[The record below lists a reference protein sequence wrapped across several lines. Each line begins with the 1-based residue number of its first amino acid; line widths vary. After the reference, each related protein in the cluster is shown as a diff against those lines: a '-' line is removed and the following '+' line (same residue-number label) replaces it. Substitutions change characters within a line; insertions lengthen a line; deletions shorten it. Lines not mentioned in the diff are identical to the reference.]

1 MSNQHEWWQDF
12 FSGPVLDFVYKSRDL
27 EITLDE
33 TYFIEESLGLNPGSS
48 ILDVPCGAGRI
59 SIELARRGY
68 QVTGIDI
75 NNELLKLAQGK
86 ARELKL
92 DINWLEMDMRD
103 LPWNEQFDGAVCFWS
118 SFGYFNEADNTNF
131 LQRVSRSLK
140 TGASFILDTPLI
152 ETRLPEMESQ
162 ERVWWPVGELL
173 ALEERTFDHETSRI
187 ESEWTFIKDGQIEK
201 KLLSQRL
208 YTYLEL
214 VTMLEKAG
222 FGNHKAYSSIDG
234 EPFEMGST
242 WLYMNTTKLSDPSN
256 Y

>member
-12 FSGPVLDFVYKSRDL
+12 FSGPVLDFVYKSKDL
-27 EITLDE
+27 ETTLDE
-33 TYFIEESLGLNPGSS
+33 TYFIEESLGLGPGSS

-68 QVTGIDI
+68 AVTGIDLST
-75 NNELLKLAQGK
+75 ELLELAQSK

-92 DINWLEMDMRD
+92 DINWLEMDMRN

-118 SFGYFNEADNTNF
+118 SFGYFNEAGNANF
-131 LQRVSRSLK
+131 LQHVSRSLK

-201 KLLSQRL
+201 KILSQRL

-214 VTMLEKAG
+214 VTLLEKAG
-222 FGNHKAYSSIDG
+222 FGNHQAYASIDW
-234 EPFEMGST
+234 EPFGLGST
-242 WLYMNTTKLSDPSN
+242 WLYLTTTKLSDPT
-256 Y
+256 